1 MAALCRQE
9 LVVGLTKELTMNIGL
24 TNSGEDSYMTRVAL
38 NFPRNLQFK
47 RIQKVT
53 MITVLEPHGS

>member
-1 MAALCRQE
+1 M
-9 LVVGLTKELTMNIGL
+9 VVGLTKELTMNISL
-24 TNSGEDSYMTRVAL
+24 TNSGEDSYMTSMAV

-53 MITVLEPHGS
+53 MRAVLEPHGSGL

>member
-1 MAALCRQE
+1 M
-9 LVVGLTKELTMNIGL
+9 VVGLTKELTMNISL
-24 TNSGEDSYMTRVAL
+24 TNSGEDSYMTSMAL

-53 MITVLEPHGS
+53 MTAVLEPHGS